1 MLIYTI
7 IILAVILLI
16 LMSAWLSGTETAFSN
31 LSQSDLAQM
40 KIDNVNK
47 KEFVF
52 WVKRNMNKA
61 IATILVLN
69 NLIKI
74 ILASLVA
81 LFANRVFHTF
91 GLSLAIGLITFIITI
106 FGEINPKA
114 RGLAASREICLKRAK
129 SLYYLVQTLTPISR
143 VFLFISKKFLKLRF
157 KPQGELSLS
166 KRDIKSLVSL
176 GKEEGL
182 IKNVEKKIIYRTFD
196 FGQKKAKDVMIPMKK
211 VFYINKGCSI
221 EYARQQILEKG
232 FTRVPVMNP
241 DKEKIVG
248 LIYLKDIISTRSKKV
263 DSLLKR
269 SFIIVEDEEVVNIF
283 RQMRRGQKH
292 FALVRDKNKE
302 KDLGILT
309 MEDILEVLLG
319 KIKDEYSEIKEK
331 AIKDIKKKY
340 SKKNKK

>member
-1 MLIYTI
+1 MLIYLI
-7 IILAVILLI
+7 IVLAIILLI

-40 KIDNVNK
+40 KVENVKK

-52 WVKRNMNKA
+52 WVKRNMNKT

-74 ILASLVA
+74 IIASLVA
-81 LFANRVFHTF
+81 LFADRIFQAF

-114 RGLAASREICLKRAK
+114 RGLAISQKMAVNRAR
-129 SLYYLVQTLTPISR
+129 SLYYLVQSFTPISKI
-143 VFLFISKKFLKLRF
+143 FLFISKKFLRLRF
-157 KPQGELSLS
+157 KPKGELSLS

-176 GKEEGL
+176 GKEEGT
-182 IKNVEKKIIYRTFD
+182 IKNVEKNIICRTFD
-196 FGQKKAKDVMIPMKK
+196 FGQKKAGDVMIPIKK
-211 VFYINKGCSI
+211 VFYVNKGTSI
-221 EYARQQILEKG
+221 EYARDQILEKG

-241 DKEKIVG
+241 DEEKIVG

-269 SFIIVEDEEVVNIF
+269 SFIITEEEELADIF
-283 RQMRRGQKH
+283 HKMRHGEKH
-292 FALVRDKNKE
+292 FALVRDKDKE

-309 MEDILEVLLG
+309 LEDILEVLLG
-319 KIKDEYSEIKEK
+319 EIHDEYSEVKEK
-331 AIKDIKKKY
+331 AIKDIDKKR
-340 SKKNKK
+340 KK